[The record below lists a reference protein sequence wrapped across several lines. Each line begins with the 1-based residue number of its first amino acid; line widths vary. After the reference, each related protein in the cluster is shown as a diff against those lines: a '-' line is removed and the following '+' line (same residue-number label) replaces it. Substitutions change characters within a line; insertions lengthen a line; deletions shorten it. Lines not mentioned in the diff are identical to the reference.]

1 MLKLLCSSSI
11 LALILLSACQPPVT
25 FTEPQ
30 PKDGAALSGFPQ
42 WIQGKYLNAED
53 STFLQISANSM
64 IRIYD
69 FNEKIH
75 LNDLDSTEQ
84 IIGDSL
90 FDMNTNTSQLIRVE
104 GDSVVMHEHEIDTLF
119 IISKLNVLK
128 KYKGYYF
135 INMFNQDE
143 NWEVKKLGISNSKLI
158 LSSINTKQEL
168 EQLKAMTISKQDTM
182 PYVFSLTRRQFKKFV
197 RDEGFRDTE
206 EYLKIGN

>member
-11 LALILLSACQPPVT
+11 LAVIVLSACQPPAT
-25 FTEPQ
+25 FIEPQ
-30 PKDGAALSGFPQ
+30 PKDVAALSEFPQ
-42 WIQGKYLNAED
+42 RIQGKYLNTED

-90 FDMNTNTSQLIRVE
+90 YDLNTNTSQFIRVE
-104 GDSVVMHEHEIDTLF
+104 GDSIVMHEHEIDTLF

-135 INMFNQDE
+135 INMYNQDE
-143 NWEVKKLGISNSKLI
+143 NWEVKKLGFSHSKLI

-168 EQLKAMTISKQDTM
+168 KQLKAMTISTQDTM
-182 PYVFSLTRRQFKKFV
+182 PYVFSLSRRQFKKFV

>member
-11 LALILLSACQPPVT
+11 LAVLLLSACQPPVT

-42 WIQGKYLNAED
+42 RIQGKYMRTED
-53 STFLQISANSM
+53 STFLRISANSM

-90 FDMNTNTSQLIRVE
+90 YDLNTNTGKLIQFE
-104 GDSVVMHEHEIDTLF
+104 GDSIVMHEHEIDTLF

-135 INMFNQDE
+135 VNIYNQDK
-143 NWEVKKLGISNSKLI
+143 NWEVKKLGFSHSKLF
-158 LSSINTKQEL
+158 LSSINSKQEL
-168 EQLKAMTISKQDTM
+168 EQLKAMTISTQDTM

-197 RDEGFRDTE
+197 RDEGFRHTE
-206 EYLKIGN
+206 EYLKVGN